1 MKKTFCLL
9 MAIAPFMLGPQSAN
23 ATTVIG
29 DLGNFDTLNDTG
41 QICYGFEIEID
52 GIHSTDISYTFDW
65 NHYGTP
71 KIRED
76 NTDPANPK
84 VFVRYESTPDAS
96 GNWGANNNVTNAPSL
111 TNQAIPTINPPQGHT
126 CTDPS
131 VNEGCE
137 HFGVGYNT
145 APTNIVYSWLV
156 DGGLGQPLATFG
168 RPVKVA
174 APAWN
179 YTPPAGGANAQVVA
193 VIPAPAVP
201 VPAGKQFGEPSWVKV
216 IKTTSHNANPV
227 ELRDL
232 VSPDD
237 LVGGPDWRN
246 GEADEI
252 ETEWKLLQTN
262 TGANPAKEELGGL
275 ADDMGA
281 AGDETVT
288 RRYEFY
294 EYAADS
300 DLGIPTSIDGE
311 NGEAMCDETEPS
323 SLYGKADMTT
333 VEVAEAGGGSHLVNC
348 ATRIL
353 VGNYIGAQMVGF
365 DAATALGLI
374 DHLQDGEMGTPYV
387 DRTVVIGG
395 NVPYKT
401 IDITDGVL
409 PNGLLLS
416 LSGVLSGI
424 PTQSGVFNFT
434 VVAKDGSDVVASKA
448 YALHIVGPAVSQH
461 QLSVDA
467 TGPGGV
473 SGNGIDCTANT
484 GTCNVMLD
492 DGTAVALSAAPGTG
506 AVFNGW
512 TGGYCSGTGTCSF
525 SLTQDSTVGATFTQQ
540 YSLSVAKSG
549 GGTGT
554 VSGNGIDCGAV
565 CSLNL
570 DAGTAVSLTAT
581 ADSSSVFTGWSGD
594 CSGTGLCTTTMNAG
608 HTVTA
613 TFLPLTQTYTLSVT
627 TSGKGT
633 VSDGDP
639 KGINCGSKCSKS
651 FTVGTSVTLT
661 AKPKGKA
668 LFLGWS
674 GACSGTAPTCTV
686 QILNNQSVT
695 AIFN

>member
-1 MKKTFCLL
+1 M
-9 MAIAPFMLGPQSAN
+9 
-23 ATTVIG
+23 
-29 DLGNFDTLNDTG
+29 
-41 QICYGFEIEID
+41 
-52 GIHSTDISYTFDW
+52 
-65 NHYGTP
+65 
-71 KIRED
+71 
-76 NTDPANPK
+76 
-84 VFVRYESTPDAS
+84 RYESTPDAS
-96 GNWGANNNVTNAPSL
+96 GNWGAPNSVTNARSL
-111 TNQAIPTINPPQGHT
+111 TNQAIPTITPLQGHT
-126 CTDPS
+126 CTDPT

-145 APTNIVYSWLV
+145 APTNIVYNWLV
-156 DGGLGQPLATFG
+156 DGGPGQPLATFG
-168 RPVKVA
+168 TPVKVA

-179 YTPPAGGANAQVVA
+179 YTPPVGGANAQVVA
-193 VIPAPAVP
+193 VIPAPVVP

-227 ELRDL
+227 ELRNL
-232 VSPDD
+232 VSPDE
-237 LVGGPDWRN
+237 LAPGPDWRN
-246 GEADEI
+246 GEADEV

-262 TGANPAKEELGGL
+262 TGANPAKDELAGL

-300 DLGIPTSIDGE
+300 DPGLPTSIDEE
-311 NGEAMCDETEPS
+311 NGEAMCDEMEPGT
-323 SLYGKADMTT
+323 LYGLSSMTA
-333 VEVAEAGGGSHLVNC
+333 VDVAEAGGESHSVNC

-365 DAATALGLI
+365 DAAAVLGLI
-374 DHLQDGEMGTPYV
+374 DHLQDGELGTPYV

-401 IDITDGVL
+401 INITGGAL
-409 PNGLLLS
+409 PNGLSLP
-416 LSGVLSGI
+416 LSGVLSGT
-424 PTQSGVFNFT
+424 PTESGDFNFT
-434 VVAKDGSDVVASKA
+434 VEATDGSDVVASKA
-448 YALHIVGPAVSQH
+448 YALHIVGPAVPQH

-467 TGPGGV
+467 IGPGGI

-492 DGTAVALSAAPGTG
+492 DGTAVVLSAAPGTD

-512 TGGYCSGTGTCSF
+512 TGGYCTGTGSCSF

-540 YSLSVAKSG
+540 YNLSVAKSG

-554 VSGNGIDCGAV
+554 VNGNGIDCGAV

-581 ADSSSVFTGWSGD
+581 AASGSLFTGWSGD

-613 TFLPLTQTYTLSVT
+613 TFVPSTQTYTLSVT
-627 TSGKGT
+627 TSGKGI

-651 FTVGTSVTLT
+651 VTVGSTVTLT

-674 GACSGTAPTCTV
+674 GACSGTALTCTV
-686 QILNNQSVT
+686 PVLSNSSVT
-695 AIFN
+695 ATFN

>member
-1 MKKTFCLL
+1 MKCLRRLPLVFPLL
-9 MAIAPFMLGPQSAN
+9 MLGVQGAY

-41 QICYGFEIEID
+41 GTCYGFEIEID

-76 NTDPANPK
+76 NTGPANPK

-111 TNQAIPTINPPQGHT
+111 TNPAIPTITPPQGHT

-145 APTNIVYSWLV
+145 APTNIVYNWLV
-156 DGGLGQPLATFG
+156 DGGAGTLVTFG
-168 RPVKVA
+168 TPVKVA

-193 VIPAPAVP
+193 VIPAPVVP
-201 VPAGKQFGEPSWVKV
+201 IPAGKQFGEPSWVKV

-237 LVGGPDWRN
+237 LVPGPDWRN
-246 GEADEI
+246 GEADEV

-262 TGANPAKEELGGL
+262 TGANPAKDELAGL

-300 DLGIPTSIDGE
+300 DPGLPTSIDGE
-311 NGEAMCDETEPS
+311 NGEAMCDEMEPGT
-323 SLYGKADMTT
+323 LYGLSSMTA
-333 VEVAEAGGGSHLVNC
+333 VDVAEASGESHSVNC

-365 DAATALGLI
+365 DAEAVLGLI
-374 DHLQDGEMGTPYV
+374 DHLQDGELGTPYV

-401 IDITDGVL
+401 INITGGAL
-409 PNGLLLS
+409 PNGLSLP
-416 LSGVLSGI
+416 LSGVLSGT
-424 PTQSGVFNFT
+424 PTESGDFNFT
-434 VVAKDGSDVVASKA
+434 VEATDGSDVFASKA
-448 YALHIVGPAVSQH
+448 YALHIVGPAVPQH

-473 SGNGIDCTANT
+473 SGNGIDCSANT

-492 DGTAVALSAAPGTG
+492 DGTAVVLSAAPGTD

-512 TGGYCSGTGTCSF
+512 TGGYCTGTGSCSF

-540 YSLSVAKSG
+540 YNLSVAKSG

-581 ADSSSVFTGWSGD
+581 ADSGSLFTGWSGD

-613 TFLPLTQTYTLSVT
+613 TFVPLTQTYTLSVI

-633 VSDGDP
+633 VSNGDP
-639 KGINCGSKCSKS
+639 KGINCGNKCSQELHGRHHGHVDRETKRKS
-651 FTVGTSVTLT
+651 SVPGLVRCLQRNC
-661 AKPKGKA
+661 AD
-668 LFLGWS
+668 LH
-674 GACSGTAPTCTV
+674 GADAE
-686 QILNNQSVT
+686 Q
-695 AIFN
+695 